1 MSTATYVYCLVAN
14 SVRPRL
20 RRSLKRLPDGGPV
33 RVVAVDAA
41 LWLAVCDVPL
51 SRYGESPLKK
61 RLGDLDWVA
70 SVAIAHEST
79 AEAFLSADAVLP
91 MKLFT
96 IFETDESA
104 RGHIAQNRRTLDK
117 LVARVTR
124 REEWGVRVAVQ
135 KAPGR
140 SASRAVVSGKRAE
153 PSGSSYL
160 LRKKAQRDEVLHR
173 ARRAHLVAADLFE
186 TLAAYA
192 AEAKRRPATELAAGG
207 GPLVLDAA
215 FLVPRSGSTKLKNAA
230 ARQARVL
237 SDEGFAVSLTGPWPP
252 YSFMQD

>member
-14 SVRPRL
+14 GNRPRL
-20 RRSLKRLPDGGPV
+20 RRSLKRLPGGGPV
-33 RVVAVDAA
+33 RVVAIDAR

-51 SRYGESPLKK
+51 SGYGEVPLKK
-61 RLGDLDWVA
+61 KIGDLDWVA

-79 AEAFLSADAVLP
+79 VEGFLSADAVLP

-96 IFETDESA
+96 IFATDDSA
-104 RGHIAQNRRTLDK
+104 RRHINQNRRNLDK

-124 REEWGVRVAVQ
+124 REEWGVRVAMQRNAVR
-135 KAPGR
+135 PP
-140 SASRAVVSGKRAE
+140 SRAPVSSKRAE
-153 PSGSSYL
+153 ASGSSYL

-173 ARRAHLVAADLFE
+173 AGRAHAVATDLFDE
-186 TLAAYA
+186 LAAYA
-192 AEAKRRPATELAAGG
+192 AEAKRRPATELASEG

-215 FLVPRSGSTKLKNAA
+215 FLVPRSGSTKLKKAA
-230 ARQARVL
+230 ARQARTL
-237 SDEGFAVSLTGPWPP
+237 SDQGFAVSLTGPWPP